1 MKNILKYYLM
11 IVGFLTTLF
20 MVLFVIFLFTLI
32 SNIGKMSVRIGERE
46 TLLADQPYYLELNL
60 VGEIQDQE
68 VSELDRFIQLI
79 EEQPRY
85 QLYELIMTLDQASRD
100 GRIKGLVIKNLDVK
114 APLSS
119 LLELSEALVR
129 FRTQGKKVYVFL
141 NEADNQNYLLASAAD
156 KIFLQKEG
164 SLFLPGISGS
174 FIYIKDTLAKIG
186 VEADFLRAGRYKS
199 APETFTDNKMS
210 EDSRKVYTELL
221 TDLQDTF
228 ITTLVKN
235 RKLSREE
242 VAGCLNKALFT
253 AKEALQLKL
262 VDVLSYQDEFLE
274 TVEKKLFPHIEP
286 LEFTTYTKVSP
297 TSIKGLKVDTHRKIA
312 IIVANGL
319 IQMSAE
325 ENQIKEPS
333 ILPSQIIK
341 GLEEVEDDPTIKALI
356 LRVNSQGGSALASDI
371 IWNRI
376 RKLNAK
382 KPVFVSM
389 GPVAASGGYYIS
401 MAAGQLYAG
410 RTTLTGSIGVFGGKF
425 VVSDL
430 LNKIGAHTETISFSE
445 GASLFSPIQSFTPSQ
460 RQEFDRFLQHTY
472 RSFVAKAALSRNKK
486 YEELNEIAQGRVWT
500 GQQAQQVG
508 LVDGIGG
515 YHEVIEAVKK
525 KIGLEK
531 GTIPTIVPIRIEAEN
546 LLDMLRTIFPIIG
559 KSLGGKSLGL
569 SSSSLESCLSS
580 REAGDLKRLKDLIS
594 QERSLYLMPILAK
607 IE

>member
-32 SNIGKMSVRIGERE
+32 SNIGKMSVSLGERE

-68 VSELDRFIQLI
+68 VSELDLFIQLI
-79 EEQPRY
+79 EERPRY

-119 LLELSEALVR
+119 LFELSEALVR

-174 FIYIKDTLAKIG
+174 FIYVKDTLAKIG

-221 TDLQDTF
+221 TDIQDTF

-235 RKLSREE
+235 RNLSREE

-253 AKEALQLKL
+253 AKEALQRKL

-274 TVEKKLFPHIEP
+274 TVEKKLFPRIEP

-341 GLEEVEDDPTIKALI
+341 GLEEVEEDPTIKALI

-445 GASLFSPIQSFTPSQ
+445 GASLFSPIQSFTPNQ

-500 GQQAQQVG
+500 GQQARQVG

-546 LLDMLRTIFPIIG
+546 LLDMLRTIFPLIVER
-559 KSLGGKSLGL
+559 LGL

-580 REAGDLKRLKDLIS
+580 REAGDLKRLKGLIS
-594 QERSLYLMPILAK
+594 QEKSLYLMPILAK